1 MVTRDIDF
9 LCLGAG
15 LGGLAGA
22 LRAAALGLDTLVL
35 ERSGMVGGVAAYS
48 GGVCWVAA
56 NHVQE
61 RTGLDDSIEE
71 GLAYLDFANGKDVP
85 FDRELR
91 DELFRRAPEAYRW
104 FADEGGIP
112 FQSTGL
118 NDQYWPHGPGSKPE
132 GRILEAWVPG
142 GDLGPWQELTRQSP
156 HFRVL
161 GLTQREVHDLG
172 GDLRA
177 FTENPELI
185 AARQAEDRR
194 TYGPGLAAAFVR
206 AALVQR
212 GVPCL
217 LNVETT
223 RLTQDASGRVTGAI
237 ALIDGVE
244 TEIRARCGV
253 LIATGSYGNAPW
265 AAQAENLPAL
275 QEGSPPVLH
284 GDHLSLT
291 DPTPAAIV
299 RSATAFTVVGFKVP
313 DATHPGTDEPVY
325 VQVFENVGF
334 PHSMIVND
342 KGKRFGDESFYG
354 YFVLA
359 ARAWDPNAKRFTNWP
374 CYLVCDDRFRQ
385 QYPFGP
391 FLPGDEWPADV
402 PRAGT
407 LAELA
412 TLVGIDPAG
421 LEAQA
426 DRFNADAL
434 DGHDPDFQRGTNEY
448 GRKRL
453 GDPNYPNPNLG
464 PLEQPPFYAIKLD
477 LIGLGIYSMG
487 LSVNA
492 DGQTLTR
499 DGRPVPGL
507 YATGN
512 AAAFTEQPG
521 YVGGLANTRN
531 MVYAFSAASHAAGSR
546 PAPR

>member
-291 DPTPAAIV
+291 DPTHAAIV

-464 PLEQPPFYAIKLD
+464 PLERPPFYAIKLD

>member
-1 MVTRDIDF
+1 MKRREVDF
-9 LCLGAG
+9 LCIGAG

-22 LRAAALGLDTLVL
+22 LRASALGLDVLVL
-35 ERSGMVGGVAAYS
+35 EKSELVGGVAAYS

-61 RTGLDDSIEE
+61 RTGLEDSIEE
-71 GLAYLDFANGKDVP
+71 GLAYLDFANGQDVP

-104 FADEGGIP
+104 FADEGNIP

-118 NDQYWPHGPGSKPE
+118 NDQYWPHGPGSKPY
-132 GRILEAWVPG
+132 GRILEAWVYG
-142 GDLGPWQELTRQSP
+142 SDLGPWQEKTRQSP

-172 GDLRA
+172 GDLKA
-177 FTENPELI
+177 FTENRELI
-185 AARQAEDRR
+185 AERQAEDRR

-206 AALVQR
+206 AALVER
-212 GVPCL
+212 GVPCEL
-217 LNVETT
+217 GAETL
-223 RLTQDASGRVTGAI
+223 RLTMDGDRVTGAV
-237 ALIDGVE
+237 ALIGGIE
-244 TEIRARCGV
+244 TEIRARRGV

-265 AAQAENLPAL
+265 AAQAENLPDL

-284 GDHLSLT
+284 GDHLTLT

-299 RSATAFTVVGFKVP
+299 RSATAFTVMGFRVP
-313 DATHPGTDEPVY
+313 GATHPGTDEPVY

-342 KGKRFGDESFYG
+342 QGKRFGDESFYG

-359 ARAWDPNAKRFTNWP
+359 ARAWDPAAKRFTNWP

-391 FLPGDEWPADV
+391 FLPGEEWPAEI
-402 PRAGT
+402 PRAAT
-407 LAELA
+407 LRELA
-412 TLVGIDPAG
+412 GLIGVDADG

-426 DRFNADAL
+426 DRFGADAR

-453 GDPNYPNPNLG
+453 GDPSYPNPNLG
-464 PLEQPPFYAIKLD
+464 PLETPPFYGIKLS

-492 DGQTLTR
+492 DGQALTR

-512 AAAFTEQPG
+512 AVAFTEQPG

-531 MVYAFSAASHAAGSR
+531 MVYAFSAATHAAGSALR
-546 PAPR
+546 

>member
-118 NDQYWPHGPGSKPE
+118 NDQYWPHGPGSKQQ

-464 PLEQPPFYAIKLD
+464 PLERPPFYAIKLD